1 MAEGVQ
7 KVNNTNFAAEVE
19 KCKGTV
25 LVDFSANWCPPCR
38 MLGPIIEEVAK
49 EVAGRAKVVALD
61 VDESGDT
68 ASRFNVL
75 NVPTM
80 IFFKNG
86 KEVRRLVGV
95 TPKEKIIEQ
104 IDQLAT

>member
-7 KVNNTNFAAEVE
+7 KVDNTSFAAEVE
-19 KCKGTV
+19 QYKGTV
-25 LVDFSANWCPPCR
+25 LVDFSATWCPPCR
-38 MLGPIIEEVAK
+38 ILGPIIEEVSQA
-49 EVAGRAKVVALD
+49 VAGRAKVLALD

-68 ASRFNVL
+68 ASRFYVL

-104 IDQLAT
+104 INELAK

>member
-7 KVNNTNFAAEVE
+7 KVDNANFATEVE
-19 KCKGTV
+19 KYKGTV
-25 LVDFSANWCPPCR
+25 LVDFSATWCPPCR
-38 MLGPIIEEVAK
+38 ILGPIIEEVSQA
-49 EVAGRAKVVALD
+49 VAGRAKVVALD
-61 VDESGDT
+61 VDASGDT

-95 TPKEKIIEQ
+95 VPKEKIIQQ
-104 IDQLAT
+104 IDELAK

>member
-19 KCKGTV
+19 KYKGTV
-25 LVDFSANWCPPCR
+25 LVDFSASWCPPCR
-38 MLGPIIEEVAK
+38 MLGPIIEEVSKA
-49 EVAGRAKVVALD
+49 VAGRAKVVALD

-75 NVPTM
+75 NVPTL
-80 IFFKNG
+80 ILFKNG

-104 IDQLAT
+104 IDGLAT